1 MSARSRARSRLAV
14 RYFDDRILLTENHAW
29 AYYRLPT
36 RAYEFITPADREAL
50 AINITVALAAIR
62 QPDAEAHL
70 RIAHRPYPAAE
81 WAARLDATSDG
92 GAGWRDYLDE
102 MYRHVWSKDFWS
114 KEVYLGV
121 RLGQRGMRAQLSG
134 GIFAQFISAY
144 RNSEQA
150 LGLTDEA
157 VSDAE
162 TGRWTDQ
169 AERLGRALAA
179 SALGARHASNEEIAW
194 LYRHSLAGTSGDP
207 PPSAARRHTWG
218 AGEIEALLEGQVHN
232 GRTLLR
238 LEQPAG
244 ESFVAFLSFCRF
256 PDVMS
261 FPDGEPWLHYAD
273 SLPFPVEISAR
284 MRLIP
289 PAKASKDVGRR
300 LAHARDM
307 DAHIREAG
315 VDAPL
320 ALAEQI
326 EAARML
332 EHGITKERLP
342 FVYGWHR
349 LSVAAPTRELCQ
361 RRAEA
366 LIEHYR
372 DIGIDVVNSTG
383 DQFSLLRESLPGDR
397 VRLSSYVQRQP
408 LYTIAGGVPTA
419 TAELGDLPA
428 GGMDGSGHADGSRWL
443 GPYIGETLGR
453 ARAIVHFDPLL
464 AASRNRPTAVAITG
478 EPGGGKT
485 TLALL
490 LILQLALRGVTVA
503 VIDPKGD
510 AESLVG
516 LLSARGRKARVLP
529 LGSAAPGLLDP
540 FSFGD
545 DLAEKRTMATE
556 TLRLLLPRMSEER
569 ESAMIQAV
577 GAIADR
583 ERPSLGKV
591 VRHLDQSADP
601 ASKNLGAVLRS
612 MSEMRLA
619 RLCFAPAGGQRI
631 DAAGWTTVFTL
642 AGLTLPD
649 SAVRRDDFSYE
660 QRLSVALLYL
670 VSQFARRLLNGM
682 DRRLPKAIFLD
693 EAWAITSTPQGA
705 KLVPEVSRMGR
716 SRNTALILVSQ
727 NAGDLLNE
735 QVTNCISSVFAF
747 RSSER
752 VEVANVMA
760 LLGVEN
766 SAEHQA
772 VLRGLGNGEC
782 IFRDLEGRAGRIG
795 IDLISDEM
803 RQWLDTNPTRSRRP
817 AEQEAGGPG
826 NQPSGGF
833 RGVAPPGQHGD
844 GGLPGAVAPGQ
855 QEGGQRPDAPP
866 AAGPGPAEVASP
878 ASYPLGPLAG
888 ESTH

>member
-1 MSARSRARSRLAV
+1 
-14 RYFDDRILLTENHAW
+14 
-29 AYYRLPT
+29 
-36 RAYEFITPADREAL
+36 
-50 AINITVALAAIR
+50 
-62 QPDAEAHL
+62 
-70 RIAHRPYPAAE
+70 
-81 WAARLDATSDG
+81 
-92 GAGWRDYLDE
+92 
-102 MYRHVWSKDFWS
+102 
-114 KEVYLGV
+114 
-121 RLGQRGMRAQLSG
+121 
-134 GIFAQFISAY
+134 
-144 RNSEQA
+144 
-150 LGLTDEA
+150 
-157 VSDAE
+157 
-162 TGRWTDQ
+162 
-169 AERLGRALAA
+169 
-179 SALGARHASNEEIAW
+179 
-194 LYRHSLAGTSGDP
+194 
-207 PPSAARRHTWG
+207 
-218 AGEIEALLEGQVHN
+218 
-232 GRTLLR
+232 
-238 LEQPAG
+238 
-244 ESFVAFLSFCRF
+244 
-256 PDVMS
+256 MS
-261 FPDGEPWLHYAD
+261 FPEGEPWLHFAD
-273 SLPFPVEISAR
+273 SLPFPVEVSSR

-315 VDAPL
+315 VDLPL
-320 ALAEQI
+320 ALAEQL

-349 LSVAAPTRELCQ
+349 LSVIAPTRELCQ
-361 RRAEA
+361 RRVEA
-366 LIEHYR
+366 LVEHYR

-383 DQFSLLRESLPGDR
+383 DQFSLLCESLPGDH
-397 VRLSSYVQRQP
+397 VRLSSYTQRQP

-419 TAELGDLPA
+419 TVGLGDLPV
-428 GGMDGSGHADGSRWL
+428 GGMDGSDETWV

-453 ARAIVHFDPLL
+453 ARSIVHFDPLL
-464 AASRNRPTAVAITG
+464 AATRNRPTAVAITG

-510 AESLVG
+510 AESLVDV
-516 LLSARGRKARVLP
+516 LQARGRKARVLP
-529 LGSAAPGLLDP
+529 LGGAAPGLLDP

-577 GAIADR
+577 GAVAGRD
-583 ERPSLGKV
+583 RPSLGKV
-591 VRHLDQSADP
+591 VRYLEQAEG
-601 ASKNLGAVLRS
+601 AAARNLGAVLRS

-619 RLCFAPAGGQRI
+619 RLCFSPSGGQRI

-649 SAVRRDDFSYE
+649 AAVSRDDFSYE

-693 EAWAITSTPQGA
+693 EAWAITSTPEGA

-727 NAGDLLNE
+727 NAGDLLSE
-735 QVTNCISSVFAF
+735 QVTNCISGVFAF

-760 LLGVEN
+760 LLGVEA
-766 SAEHQA
+766 SDEHQIA
-772 VLRGLGNGEC
+772 LRGLGNGEC
-782 IFRDLEGRAGRIG
+782 IFRDLEGRVGRIG

-803 RQWLDTNPTRSRRP
+803 RQWLDTNPTHQRPGAEAPRISAEPGASGEPSTSAQPGNGQQSMSEAGQPPTSAAASPSASVPGELSAPGAAQPSAPVAGPPSMSGTGELSARGAAQPSVPGTGPPSAPGAAQPSMPGQPSAPETGAAPDRP
-817 AEQEAGGPG
+817 A
-826 NQPSGGF
+826 
-833 RGVAPPGQHGD
+833 D
-844 GGLPGAVAPGQ
+844 
-855 QEGGQRPDAPP
+855 RPH
-866 AAGPGPAEVASP
+866 
-878 ASYPLGPLAG
+878 AG
-888 ESTH
+888 EPAP